1 MSTTPRSPRQQGTP
15 TSQTPNGESVN
26 PRIERIVAGYQKE
39 ILKNLENEYHTR
51 TSFSDK
57 LADRIASFGGSWSFI
72 VGMAFVLVL
81 WMLWNSSGLTPFHF
95 DPEPYILLNLILSF
109 LAAFQAPIIMM
120 SQNRQAS
127 RDKQEAGIDFA
138 LNYRAERNTEDMQGH
153 LHRIEKDLAEI
164 KRLLQAGQKEVRQE
178 QNPGPADLKGFPE
191 PGL

>member
-1 MSTTPRSPRQQGTP
+1 MPTTSRRPQGAP
-15 TSQTPNGESVN
+15 TGQAPSAESIS
-26 PRIERIVAGYQKE
+26 PRIERIVTGYQKE
-39 ILKNLENEYHTR
+39 ILKSLENEYHTR
-51 TSFSDK
+51 TCFSDR

-72 VGMAFVLVL
+72 VGMGLVLAL
-81 WMLWNSSGLTPFHF
+81 WMLWNSSVFTPFHF
-95 DPEPYILLNLILSF
+95 DPKPYILLNLILSF

-164 KRLLQAGQKEVRQE
+164 KKLLLAGREEQGRRQNNAGE
-178 QNPGPADLKGFPE
+178 ASHGPADA
-191 PGL
+191 

>member
-1 MSTTPRSPRQQGTP
+1 MPTTPHHPRQAPATG
-15 TSQTPNGESVN
+15 QTPNAESIN

-39 ILKNLENEYHTR
+39 ILKSLENEYHTR
-51 TSFSDK
+51 TCFSDR

-72 VGMAFVLVL
+72 VGMALVL
-81 WMLWNSSGLTPFHF
+81 AVWMLWNSSGVTPFHF

-120 SQNRQAS
+120 SQNRQAA

-164 KRLLQAGQKEVRQE
+164 KKLLLAGREEEGRRENNAGQTPHG
-178 QNPGPADLKGFPE
+178 PGAA
-191 PGL
+191 

>member
-15 TSQTPNGESVN
+15 TGQTPSVESIS
-26 PRIERIVAGYQKE
+26 PHIEHIVAGYQKE

-51 TSFSDK
+51 TRRADK
-57 LADRIASFGGSWSFI
+57 LADRIASFGGSWNFI
-72 VGMAFVLVL
+72 VGMAFALVM
-81 WMLWNSSGLTPFHF
+81 WMLWNSSDLTPLHF

-120 SQNRQAS
+120 SQNRQAA

-164 KRLLQAGQKEVRQE
+164 KKLLQAGREEQGRRQNNAE
-178 QNPGPADLKGFPE
+178 EAPHGPADA
-191 PGL
+191 